1 MKRKSFYFLSFFV
14 ISFLFVKKVLAVCP
28 LCSVGV
34 TMGVGFS
41 RWLGI
46 DDTIS
51 GLWLGGLIVSLISWT
66 ENWLE
71 KKNIR
76 FKGRVFINAFVYY
89 ALLIIPL
96 YYYGLIGH
104 PRNKLFYFGNLNID
118 KLLFGIISGSI
129 AFWCGAS
136 WYYYL
141 KEKNQGKA
149 YFPFQKVVMPLLPL
163 IILSFIYYFLTK

>member
-1 MKRKSFYFLSFFV
+1 MKRKFVYFLSIFA
-14 ISFLFVKKVLAVCP
+14 ISFLFAKKVLAVCP
-28 LCSVGV
+28 LCTVGV
-34 TMGVGFS
+34 TIGVGFS

-46 DDTIS
+46 DDTIT
-51 GLWLGGLIVSLISWT
+51 GLWLGGLVVSFISWT

-76 FKGRVFINAFVYY
+76 FRGRTFIDAVFYY

-96 YYYGLIGH
+96 YYAGLIGH
-104 PRNKLFYFGNLNID
+104 PQNKLFYFGLSMD
-118 KLLFGIISGSI
+118 KLLFGIINGSI
-129 AFWCGAS
+129 AFLCGAS

-163 IILSFIYYFLTK
+163 IILSFIYYYLIK